1 MITKGTAE
9 YKQAQELA
17 NSIQKYAEVDRWN
30 NNSFFEIA
38 FNKLGAFIGKIQD
51 LEVFAA
57 QIANTV
63 DNSMNPY
70 GRKVANVSSKQAWIL
85 AVAAVENNI
94 NF

>member
-38 FNKLGAFIGKIQD
+38 FNKLGAFIGQIQK
-51 LEVFAA
+51 LEGFAA
-57 QIANTV
+57 QIANTI
-63 DNSMNPY
+63 DKTMNPY

-85 AVAAVENNI
+85 AVAAVKNNI